1 MGGDLM
7 SIATVGSRV
16 SCGGSVVQGN
26 YTVLAAGK
34 PVAFVG
40 CLVTP
45 CPDKPPSVI
54 VTGNYTVLVNGSPC
68 ARLGSVNSHG
78 SPIVTTGA
86 YTVVVP

>member
-1 MGGDLM
+1 M

-16 SCGGSVVQGN
+16 ACGGSGVQGN
-26 YTVLAAGK
+26 YTGRAAGK

-40 CLVTP
+40 CLVKP
-45 CPDKPPSVI
+45 CPDKPASFI
-54 VTGNYTVLVNGSPC
+54 VTGNYTVLVSGSPC

>member
-1 MGGDLM
+1 MT
-7 SIATVGSRV
+7 IATFGDRV
-16 SCGGSVVQGN
+16 SCGGTVIGGS
-26 YTVLAAGK
+26 YTVLANGK

-40 CLVTP
+40 CVVTP
-45 CPDKPPSVI
+45 CPKKSTSVI

>member
-1 MGGDLM
+1 M
-7 SIATVGSRV
+7 I
-16 SCGGSVVQGN
+16 GGS
-26 YTVLAAGK
+26 YTVLANGK

-40 CLVTP
+40 CVVTP
-45 CPDKPPSVI
+45 CPKKPTSFI
-54 VTGNYTVLVNGSPC
+54 ATGNYTVLISGLPC